1 MGFNSQRKR
10 GSAAPVAPGTSVR
23 GGVHSSTHP
32 ADRGGRGLWAQKRY
46 TSMTSSYIYIYVVTY
61 IMRYLVFCMYLPY
74 QIYIYIYSIYIYMCV
89 CILCIYIYMCV
100 CVCVYMWLLSPG
112 RSAPRD
118 VLRLSGWLDV
128 SWCPRRGRWSSGGFP
143 VDFRWPPVDMVIWW
157 WFYYKTIGKWW
168 FNHYKWWFFMVV

>member
-10 GSAAPVAPGTSVR
+10 GSAPVAPGTSVR

-46 TSMTSSYIYIYVVTY
+46 TSMTLWHIVIH
-61 IMRYLVFCMYLPY
+61 
-74 QIYIYIYSIYIYMCV
+74 IYIYIYIVTYIIRYLLFCMHLPYQYVYIYIYCV
-89 CILCIYIYMCV
+89 YIYKYVYVYIYIY
-100 CVCVYMWLLSPG
+100 VCVYMWLLSPG

-128 SWCPRRGRWSSGGFP
+128 SWCPRWGRRTAGGFP
-143 VDFRWPPVDMVIWW
+143 VAPGDMVIWW
-157 WFYYKTIGKWW
+157 GMIVTYP
-168 FNHYKWWFFMVV
+168 